1 MVSKHEKVHNPISDQ
16 ERGRTAQQ
24 DFVREFS
31 CSTLSMEMV
40 TTILETLRYYLMRLE
55 ILIVYDPGFLLL
67 DLFHVVCTC
76 APGV

>member
-1 MVSKHEKVHNPISDQ
+1 MYSAT
-16 ERGRTAQQ
+16 R
-24 DFVREFS
+24 
-31 CSTLSMEMV
+31 LSMEMV